1 MNRLTIIP
9 CSAKKAR
16 SGFQDGGSRLTNDLE
31 PETARQLLDAR
42 ERLRERAQVDES
54 TLLPAWTRYTG
65 LLYESVRDS
74 LASAID
80 RGEYILIISGGYG
93 VVKAAEPIGWY
104 DAVLNLG
111 WWPRGLLERC
121 ILEYAR
127 HHQLEEAV
135 CFAGSKTPYARL
147 LRRIPWQR
155 SGLSGA
161 KLLSP
166 DLGGERGALRKS
178 PEAQGEA
185 LRAYFSTELGGGWVT
200 SKGFGLAEEVFV

>member
-1 MNRLTIIP
+1 M
-9 CSAKKAR
+9 
-16 SGFQDGGSRLTNDLE
+16 
-31 PETARQLLDAR
+31 
-42 ERLRERAQVDES
+42 
-54 TLLPAWTRYTG
+54 
-65 LLYESVRDS
+65 LYESARDS

-80 RGEYILIISGGYG
+80 RGEHILIISGGYG

-104 DAVLNLG
+104 EAKLNLA
-111 WWPRGLLERC
+111 WWPRGLLKRC

-127 HHQLEEAV
+127 HRQLKEAV
-135 CFAGSKTPYARL
+135 CYAGPKTPYARL
-147 LRRIPWQR
+147 LRRIPQR

-185 LRAYFSTELGGGWVT
+185 LRAYFSTGLAGGGQLL
-200 SKGFGLAEEVFV
+200 KGSG